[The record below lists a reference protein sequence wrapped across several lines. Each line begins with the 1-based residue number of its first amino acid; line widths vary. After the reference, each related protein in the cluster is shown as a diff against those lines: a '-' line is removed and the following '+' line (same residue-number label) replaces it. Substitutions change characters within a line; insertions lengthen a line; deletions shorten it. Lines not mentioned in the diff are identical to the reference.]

1 MVTSMTTPIVEVRDL
16 NKSFVLHLIDGRT
29 ISPVQSMSFTVF
41 AGQHFLIWGR
51 SGVGKTSVLKCIYR
65 TYISTSGSIL
75 YHSAH
80 HGVIDMTTIPERVVL
95 ELREQEIGYCSQ
107 FLKVLPRVSA
117 LDIMTEPLRRMGM
130 DKEQAREQ
138 GSAWL
143 TRLRIAPHLWQA
155 SPVTPFPGAW
165 LPSKLGEIKIL
176 AAHVEE
182 SRLDFK
188 DKSYLSDNKTFIYL
202 STGDHYISLDKI
214 QIPGKKP
221 IDVKSYLNGNKAD
234 NWF

>member
-95 ELREQEIGYCSQ
+95 QLREQEIGYCSQ

-155 SPVTPFPGAW
+155 SPVTFSGGEQQRINLGRAFIGKPRLLLLDEPTASLDTG
-165 LPSKLGEIKIL
+165 SKQIVLDLIHDAK
-176 AAHVEE
+176 AHGTTVVTV
-182 SRLDFK
+182 SHDI
-188 DKSYLSDNKTFIYL
+188 DTL
-202 STGDHYISLDKI
+202 STL
-214 QIPGKKP
+214 
-221 IDVKSYLNGNKAD
+221 AD
-234 NWF
+234 QQLAL

>member
-95 ELREQEIGYCSQ
+95 QLREQEIGYCSQ
-107 FLKVLPRVSA
+107 FLNELPRVTA

-155 SPVTPFPGAW
+155 SPVTFSGGEQQRINLGRAFIGKPRLLLLDEPTASLDSG
-165 LPSKLGEIKIL
+165 SKQIVLDLIHDAK
-176 AAHVEE
+176 AHGTTVVTV
-182 SRLDFK
+182 SHDI
-188 DKSYLSDNKTFIYL
+188 DTL
-202 STGDHYISLDKI
+202 STL
-214 QIPGKKP
+214 
-221 IDVKSYLNGNKAD
+221 AD
-234 NWF
+234 QQLAL

>member
-41 AGQHFLIWGR
+41 PGQHFLIWGR

-138 GSAWL
+138 GSGWL

-155 SPVTPFPGAW
+155 SPVTFSGGEQQRINLGRAFIGKPRLLLLDEPTASLDSG
-165 LPSKLGEIKIL
+165 SKQIVLDLIHDAK
-176 AAHVEE
+176 AHGTTVVTV
-182 SRLDFK
+182 SHDI
-188 DKSYLSDNKTFIYL
+188 DTL
-202 STGDHYISLDKI
+202 STL
-214 QIPGKKP
+214 
-221 IDVKSYLNGNKAD
+221 AD
-234 NWF
+234 QQLAL